1 MGDIKGGQLG
11 LPVSTCV
18 SEVTLPYKLL
28 NPKKRVKTREEES
41 TAKQSGV
48 GGL

>member
-11 LPVSTCV
+11 LPISMCV
-18 SEVTLPYKLL
+18 SEVTLPYTSL
-28 NPKKRVKTREEES
+28 NPKKRVKTTEEES
-41 TAKQSGV
+41 TAKQSWV